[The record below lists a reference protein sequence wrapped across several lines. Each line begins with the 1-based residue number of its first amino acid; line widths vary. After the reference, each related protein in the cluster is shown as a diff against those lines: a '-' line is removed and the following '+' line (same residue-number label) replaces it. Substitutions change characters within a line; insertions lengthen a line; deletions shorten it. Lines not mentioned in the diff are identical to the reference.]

1 MRRIPGTHVPNI
13 KNRSS
18 KQLIWFTKIKPVER
32 SMSNEQLKDLSNKGY
47 KPADKVQNDVQI
59 KVDMAPAVK
68 ELGE

>member
-32 SMSNEQLKDLSNKGY
+32 SMNNEQLKDLSKKGY
-47 KPADKVQNDVQI
+47 KLADK
-59 KVDMAPAVK
+59 
-68 ELGE
+68 ELTRRSNKMKKDN

>member
-32 SMSNEQLKDLSNKGY
+32 SMSNEQLKDLSKKGY
-47 KPADKVQNDVQI
+47 KLADKELTRRSN
-59 KVDMAPAVK
+59 KMKKAK
-68 ELGE
+68 E

>member
-32 SMSNEQLKDLSNKGY
+32 SMSNEQLKDLSKKGY
-47 KPADKVQNDVQI
+47 KPADK
-59 KVDMAPAVK
+59 
-68 ELGE
+68 ELNRRSNKMKKDQE

>member
-32 SMSNEQLKDLSNKGY
+32 SMSNEQLKDLSKKGY
-47 KPADKVQNDVQI
+47 KLADK
-59 KVDMAPAVK
+59 
-68 ELGE
+68 ELTRRSNKMEKAN

>member
-32 SMSNEQLKDLSNKGY
+32 SMSNEQLKDLSKKGY
-47 KPADKVQNDVQI
+47 KLADK
-59 KVDMAPAVK
+59 
-68 ELGE
+68 ELTRRSNNMKKAN

>member
-32 SMSNEQLKDLSNKGY
+32 SMSNEQLKDLSKKGY
-47 KPADKVQNDVQI
+47 KLADKELTRRSNNM
-59 KVDMAPAVK
+59 KKAK
-68 ELGE
+68 E

>member
-32 SMSNEQLKDLSNKGY
+32 SMSNEQLKDLSKKGY
-47 KPADKVQNDVQI
+47 KLADKELTRRSN
-59 KVDMAPAVK
+59 KMKKVK
-68 ELGE
+68 E

>member
-32 SMSNEQLKDLSNKGY
+32 SMSNEQLKDLSKKGY
-47 KPADKVQNDVQI
+47 KLADK
-59 KVDMAPAVK
+59 
-68 ELGE
+68 ELTRRSNKMEKDQK

>member
-32 SMSNEQLKDLSNKGY
+32 SMSNEQLKDLSKKGY
-47 KPADKVQNDVQI
+47 KLADK
-59 KVDMAPAVK
+59 
-68 ELGE
+68 ELTRRSNKMKKAN